1 MKFLNFLKKNKKSKK
16 DPIYSLESKY
26 EVILSK
32 LGNGKYDWSDIVIKG
47 SDLQYTKEKSVITYI
62 RVPLVEGLL
71 KTIKEDKLITA
82 FYVDKLE
89 DAKIIYDFYKKNLGT
104 AVDGIVFNSDV
115 TGINDR
121 LIGRCVK

>member
-1 MKFLNFLKKNKKSKK
+1 MKFLNFFKKYKKFEK
-16 DPIYSLESKY
+16 DQIYSLESKY

-32 LGNGKYDWSDIVIKG
+32 LGNGKYDWSDIIIKG
-47 SDLQYTKEKSVITYI
+47 SEFQYLKEKSIITYI

-89 DAKIIYDFYKKNLGT
+89 DAKIIYDFYKRNLGT
-104 AVDGIVFNSDV
+104 AVDGIVFRHEFNKAV
-115 TGINDR
+115 GKN
-121 LIGRCVK
+121 L

>member
-1 MKFLNFLKKNKKSKK
+1 MKFLNLFKKNKKSKRE
-16 DPIYSLESKY
+16 PIYSLESKY

-47 SDLQYTKEKSVITYI
+47 SELQYTKEKSVITYI
-62 RVPLVEGLL
+62 RVPLVEGIL

>member
-1 MKFLNFLKKNKKSKK
+1 M
-16 DPIYSLESKY
+16 
-26 EVILSK
+26 
-32 LGNGKYDWSDIVIKG
+32 
-47 SDLQYTKEKSVITYI
+47 
-62 RVPLVEGLL
+62 EGLL

-121 LIGRCVK
+121 LLERCTK